1 MQQGCGIIAAPR
13 NRGKEDEMAK
23 TKAMRKGDL
32 RRAVARLRLALE
44 VSEQEGG
51 MKRNR
56 LRALVTLARDIEK
69 LLDESRV

>member
-1 MQQGCGIIAAPR
+1 MV
-13 NRGKEDEMAK
+13 K

-32 RRAVARLRLALE
+32 RHAVARLRLALE

-69 LLDESRV
+69 LLEQSRV